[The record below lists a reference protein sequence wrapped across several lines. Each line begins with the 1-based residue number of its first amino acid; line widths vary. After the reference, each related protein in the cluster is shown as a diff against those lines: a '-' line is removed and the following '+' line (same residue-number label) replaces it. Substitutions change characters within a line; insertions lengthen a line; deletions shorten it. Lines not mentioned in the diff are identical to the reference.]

1 MSDIEQTMVI
11 DPAQVGR
18 MASSRTDGRSTT
30 LYGQHRKG
38 AGKPRKARLERPV
51 EPFMAALI
59 TAFATLWLA
68 GMLAAVWLMPM
79 SAPTPWAREAVSAVC
94 AAAALLSPAPARACL
109 ARCGRG
115 GRATRRRRPIPTP
128 SRC

>member
-1 MSDIEQTMVI
+1 MSDIEQTTVI

-30 LYGQHRKG
+30 LYGRHRKG

-51 EPFMAALI
+51 EPFMAALM
-59 TAFATLWLA
+59 TAFAALWLA

-79 SAPTPWAREAVSAVC
+79 STPAPWVREAVSVVCVAAAVC
-94 AAAALLSPAPARACL
+94 APVPAWAYLACHVKE
-109 ARCGRG
+109 GR
-115 GRATRRRRPIPTP
+115 P
-128 SRC
+128 